1 MHLQIQSFLN
11 IEIVQVA
18 GILPDVPFTNMV

>member
-11 IEIVQVA
+11 TEIVQVA